1 MFTGAW
7 RTLVEIIYETTGSL
21 FVGVYL
27 YALLTL
33 IEIFSLSVIIM
44 HIAEKIRTRTRKR
57 KR

>member
-7 RTLVEIIYETTGSL
+7 KALVEIIYNTTGSL

-33 IEIFSLSVIIM
+33 IEVISLSVVIM
-44 HIAEKIRTRTRKR
+44 HLAEKIRTRTRKR
-57 KR
+57 

>member
-7 RTLVEIIYETTGSL
+7 RTLVEIIYDTTGSL

-33 IEIFSLSVIIM
+33 IEVISLSVVIM
-44 HIAEKIRTRTRKR
+44 HIAEKIRTRKRKR